1 MKSSP
6 DDLKAF
12 SFASLEADLKCF
24 SPFLFSILTTVTNH
38 SQTATCV
45 AASIAL
51 RGREARLSAFAY
63 YVGSILH
70 YGGSKKTVFQRLSK
84 MAITTTHQNSVEK
97 QKELSLL
104 CEEPVKMLKFQNEIF
119 LNSES
124 EWNIDVGQ
132 RVDPSEDQST
142 SDPKDPLNTVWK
154 SMEELQLS
162 GEM

>member
-1 MKSSP
+1 MNHKHLAEKIKVHILEQVSNECKNICNSNNGFILWKSSP

-12 SFASLEADLKCF
+12 SFASLQADLKCF
-24 SPFLFSILTTVTNH
+24 SPFLFSILTTATNH

-70 YGGSKKTVFQRLSK
+70 YGGAKTTVFQSLSK

-104 CEEPVKMLKFQNEIF
+104 CEEPLKN
-119 LNSES
+119 
-124 EWNIDVGQ
+124 
-132 RVDPSEDQST
+132 
-142 SDPKDPLNTVWK
+142 
-154 SMEELQLS
+154 
-162 GEM
+162 